1 MSIDMETVK
10 LIIQVTTFNITKKL
24 ELMETTF
31 QTRVDTLEQ
40 ENRSL
45 YKRVEKLSEANT
57 QNEMEKEDKNS
68 FINRV
73 SSRVT
78 ILYQD
83 VKTHQANIDIA
94 FENFEQNDKDREEEF
109 EYNETND
116 KEIKKNINL
125 LFEHDKNNERNIKK
139 LFRRCELYKTQIEIL
154 FDTVK

>member
-1 MSIDMETVK
+1 MIVINTILFKMSIDMETVK

-116 KEIKKNINL
+116 KEIKKNI
-125 LFEHDKNNERNIKK
+125 
-139 LFRRCELYKTQIEIL
+139 
-154 FDTVK
+154 TV